1 MRLGLIAG
9 NGRFPFLV
17 LDAARGA
24 GHDVT
29 VIALKEETFP
39 DLADV
44 AARAPRAPM
53 HWISLGQL
61 GKCIS
66 LLKDAGVTQ
75 ALMAG
80 QVKHT
85 KLFSDIVP
93 DMTFLGV
100 LMRLKAKNTDA
111 IISAVAGVLRDNGID
126 LIDSTTFLAPLMAR
140 EGVLT
145 RRAPDEEQRADLE
158 FGYRVADTI
167 AGLDIGQ
174 TIAVKSSAVVAV
186 EAMEGTDA
194 VIARA
199 GQLAGAG
206 VRIVKVAKPNQ
217 DMRFDVPVIGVSTIA
232 AMQANG
238 ADTLSIDAGKTLMID
253 GEAIVRAADD
263 AGICIVGRALVEHK
277 GHQGHKEGG
286 PA

>member
-1 MRLGLIAG
+1 MTKRLGLIAG

-24 GHDVT
+24 GYTVT
-29 VIALKEETFP
+29 IVAIKEEAFP
-39 DLADV
+39 DLAD
-44 AARAPRAPM
+44 AATRPPEAAI
-53 HWISLGQL
+53 HWLSLGQL

-66 LLKDAGVTQ
+66 VLKGAGISE

-85 KLFSDIVP
+85 KLFSDIIP
-93 DMTFLGV
+93 DMTLVGV
-100 LMRLKAKNTDA
+100 LMRLKARNTDA
-111 IISAVAGVLRDNGID
+111 LIAGVADVLRENGITLLDSTAFLSPLLAGAGVLTKRKPTG
-126 LIDSTTFLAPLMAR
+126 
-140 EGVLT
+140 
-145 RRAPDEEQRADLE
+145 DEQADLE

-174 TIAVKSSAVVAV
+174 TIAVKSGAVVAV

-199 GQLAGAG
+199 GHLAGRG

-217 DMRFDVPVIGVSTIA
+217 DMRFDVPVVGVSTID
-232 AMQANG
+232 AMVSAG
-238 ADTLSIDAGKTLMID
+238 ATLLSVDAGKTLMID
-253 GEAIVRAADD
+253 GSAIIRAADE
-263 AGICIVGRALVEHK
+263 AGIAIVGRS
-277 GHQGHKEGG
+277 

>member
-39 DLADV
+39 ELAEL
-44 AARAPRAPM
+44 AARAPAAPL

-61 GKCIS
+61 GKCIT
-66 LLKDAGVTQ
+66 LLQEAGVTQ
-75 ALMAG
+75 AVMAG

-85 KLFSDIVP
+85 KLFADIVP
-93 DMTFLGV
+93 DLALMGV
-100 LMRLKAKNTDA
+100 LMRLKSKNTDGL
-111 IISAVAGVLRDNGID
+111 IGGVADVLRDKGIE
-126 LIDSTTFLAPLMAR
+126 LLDSTAFLGPLMAR
-140 EGVLT
+140 GGVLT
-145 RRAPDEEQRADLE
+145 KRAPNDEERADLT
-158 FGYRVADTI
+158 FGYQVADAI

-174 TIAVKSSAVVAV
+174 TIAVKSAAVVAV

-199 GQLAGAG
+199 GTLAGAG

-217 DMRFDVPVIGVSTIA
+217 DMRFDVPVVGVSTIEAMKA
-232 AMQANG
+232 AG
-238 ADTLSIDAGKTLMID
+238 ATVLSVDAGKTLMID
-253 GEAIVRAADD
+253 GDAIVKAADA
-263 AGICIVGRALVEHK
+263 AGICIVGRGSRV
-277 GHQGHKEGG
+277 
-286 PA
+286 

>member
-1 MRLGLIAG
+1 MKLGLIAG

-29 VIALKEETFP
+29 VIAIKEEAFP
-39 DLADV
+39 DLADA
-44 AARAPRAPM
+44 AARPPAADL

-66 LLKDAGVTQ
+66 TLTRAGVTQ
-75 ALMAG
+75 AVMAG

-85 KLFSDIVP
+85 KLFADIMP
-93 DMTFLGV
+93 DLTLLGV
-100 LMRLKAKNTDA
+100 LMRLQAKNTDA
-111 IISAVAGVLRDNGID
+111 LISGIANVLGDHGIE
-126 LIDSTTFLAPLMAR
+126 LVNSTAFLTPLLAR

-145 RRAPDEEQRADLE
+145 RRPPSEEELSDFA
-158 FGYRVADTI
+158 FGYAIADTL

-174 TIAVKSSAVVAV
+174 AIAVKSAAIVAV

-199 GQLAGAG
+199 GALAGAG
-206 VRIVKVAKPNQ
+206 VRIVKVAKPKQ
-217 DMRFDVPVIGVSTIA
+217 DMRFDVPVVGVSTIA
-232 AMQANG
+232 AMA
-238 ADTLSIDAGKTLMID
+238 AAAASALSVDAGKTLMID
-253 GEAIVRAADD
+253 GDAIIKAADE
-263 AGICIVGRALVEHK
+263 AGIAIVGRSERHA
-277 GHQGHKEGG
+277 
-286 PA
+286 